1 MAERRLIDETQ
12 YPNNSNAAKELAKRE
27 AASSPSP
34 DKAPVKKVTKGAVRQ
49 RKKPLGRRIAEVFGA
64 REGQGVIEYILHD
77 IIIPATQ
84 NMIVDSIIDGA
95 EMAILGEV
103 RGRRRRPGDRSTRY
117 AYDRVSYRDDYRR
130 DYRNE
135 RRDDRD
141 DRRPRANMRDYE
153 DIIFDSKAD
162 AEEVLSQMIELI
174 DIYDQVTIADLYDL
188 AGLTP
193 EYTVGNYG
201 WRNLSTATPRRIR
214 DGYILDL
221 PRPVLL

>member
-1 MAERRLIDETQ
+1 MAEHRLPDETL
-12 YPNNSNAAKELAKRE
+12 YPNNSNAAKERVKKEPPLE
-27 AASSPSP
+27 
-34 DKAPVKKVTKGAVRQ
+34 KAPINKVTKGTVQ
-49 RKKPLGRRIAEVFGA
+49 KRKKTLGKRLAEAFGA
-64 REGQGVIEYILHD
+64 REGQGVLEYVLHD

-103 RGRRRRPGDRSTRY
+103 RGRRRRPGDRTSRY
-117 AYDRVSYRDDYRR
+117 AYDRVSYNDYFRR
-130 DYRNE
+130 D

-141 DRRPRANMRDYE
+141 DRRPHANMKDYE

-174 DIYDQVTIADLYDL
+174 DIYGQVTIIDLYDL
-188 AGLTP
+188 SGLTLD
-193 EYTVGNYG
+193 YSTGNYG
-201 WRNLSTATPRRIR
+201 WRNLSTATARRIR